1 MRDLDE
7 LYKDMTALLE
17 DDRQGRFGIDHFTI
31 DPNTL
36 SGARAM
42 IRQGIPAG
50 EYVRLTDGFAVVM
63 SNTPMEKRTNRQF
76 VETAHGRVLIGGLG
90 IGMIILAIQD
100 KEDIDEIIV
109 IEKNQEV
116 IDLIQPQLKFNSK
129 VKIVKGD
136 VFTYEPEGKFNTIY
150 MDIWYTIGS
159 DIYEEEMKPLIKRYR
174 KYLVSKSEDP
184 NCWIDCWAKNNA
196 KYDRELI

>member
-31 DPNTL
+31 DSNTL

-50 EYVRLTDGFAVVM
+50 EYVRLTDGFEVVM

-100 KEDIDEIIV
+100 KEDVNEIIV

-116 IDLIQPQLKFNSK
+116 IDLIQPQLNFNNK

-150 MDIWYTIGS
+150 MDIWYAIGS
-159 DIYEEEMKPLIKRYR
+159 DIYKEEMMPLMKRYR
-174 KYLVSKSEDP
+174 KYLVSKLEDP
-184 NCWIDCWAKNNA
+184 NRWIDCWAKNNA